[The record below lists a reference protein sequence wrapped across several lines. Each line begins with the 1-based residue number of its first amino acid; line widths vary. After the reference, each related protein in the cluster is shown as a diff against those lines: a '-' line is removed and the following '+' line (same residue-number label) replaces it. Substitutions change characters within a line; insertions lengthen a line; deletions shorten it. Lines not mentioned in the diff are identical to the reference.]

1 MDLPKVIEN
10 KATKLFSLCKKYKV
24 SKLFLFGSVLKE
36 SFNPKTSDIDFI
48 VEIDN
53 LTPIEKGE
61 NLISLW
67 TELELLFS
75 RKIDLLSSK
84 KIKNPYLLKEIN
96 RTKTLIYDRTI

>member
-1 MDLPKVIEN
+1 MKLPIEIEKN
-10 KATKLFSLCKKYKV
+10 SKTLFQLCKKYKV
-24 SKLFLFGSVLKE
+24 SKLFLFGSILKD

-48 VEIDN
+48 VEIEN
-53 LTPIEKGE
+53 IPPIEKGE
-61 NLISLW
+61 NLMSFW

-96 RTKTLIYDRTI
+96 KTKSLIYDGTI